1 MGEGIHNGGQ
11 CGWAGEGEGDNDLG
25 SDEGVECTEGGD
37 MVGWAGT
44 CGGGWSVGSGLREQ
58 KGDQVGERQRGP
70 GEGARVV

>member
-25 SDEGVECTEGGD
+25 SDEGVECAEGD
-37 MVGWAGT
+37 MVGRAGR

>member
-11 CGWAGEGEGDNDLG
+11 CGWAGEGEGDKDLG
-25 SDEGVECTEGGD
+25 SDKGVECTEGVTWLGGREGVD
-37 MVGWAGT
+37 
-44 CGGGWSVGSGLREQ
+44 GGWSVGSGLREQ